1 MLEACARWWR
11 LLHPEFKNI
20 LRSFRTAVAGA
31 GGGGFGGRGLF
42 DWAYACLQCV
52 LTSQI
57 RRAERFKTNV
67 SFSSFAIIRR
77 NKRTTIQFDSINK
90 SFANDCEE
98 LNEETTSNPLRFN
111 YNSQT
116 NNFTNLIATKN
127 KQIFSMIQ
135 FTIETTNKL
144 QNKKKDHKEKSN
156 NKLIEY
162 TYKNT
167 YSSR

>member
-1 MLEACARWWR
+1 MLEACARWR
-11 LLHPEFKNI
+11 LLRPEFENI
-20 LRSFRTAVAGA
+20 LRSFRRSVVARMRGWLGAVVFV
-31 GGGGFGGRGLF
+31 FGVS
-42 DWAYACLQCV
+42 ACLRCV

-67 SFSSFAIIRR
+67 SFFSFAFIRR

-90 SFANDCEE
+90 SFANECEE
-98 LNEETTSNPLRFN
+98 LNEETTLNPLRFN

-127 KQIFSMIQ
+127 KQRFSMIQ

-162 TYKNT
+162 TYENT

>member
-1 MLEACARWWR
+1 MGV
-11 LLHPEFKNI
+11 
-20 LRSFRTAVAGA
+20 S
-31 GGGGFGGRGLF
+31 
-42 DWAYACLQCV
+42 ACLRCV

-67 SFSSFAIIRR
+67 SFSSFAFIRR

-111 YNSQT
+111 YNSQI

-127 KQIFSMIQ
+127 KQRFSMIQ

-162 TYKNT
+162 TYENT